1 MISREEW
8 LDPEEWL
15 ALGASEAH
23 VYQDLA
29 DSCALDINDCCNGRT
44 LDFLY
49 RTHVDSVWT
58 LPIEIPK
65 RAALPSRRQIR
76 NAKAAQ
82 EANRQRGIRTLQA
95 VKQAWQKLRCPQR
108 PTPSTKE
115 VARLASTLM
124 GRTNNPMSLRQT
136 SRCIFQLRASGD
148 IL

>member
-1 MISREEW
+1 
-8 LDPEEWL
+8 
-15 ALGASEAH
+15 
-23 VYQDLA
+23 
-29 DSCALDINDCCNGRT
+29 
-44 LDFLY
+44 
-49 RTHVDSVWT
+49 
-58 LPIEIPK
+58 
-65 RAALPSRRQIR
+65 LPSRRQIR